1 MSRVVLVSQSAGLT
15 ERIGYATGGSFLL
28 LSPNPLPTSPAEL
41 FAGLRGAPTP
51 DIIVLDADM
60 DPNGAIELARNL
72 DQAYPCVVI
81 LAATVVEPLALP
93 ALRAGVKDLVAAE
106 GDVTDIRKALER
118 AAQFLAMRAAP
129 VAATAPVVP
138 LVAKPDG
145 RIVTIASPKGGVG
158 KTTVATNVAVGLA
171 KRYPQQ
177 IVLVDLDIHFGDCAS
192 ALNLEPEF
200 SLPDTIQGAMTQ
212 DMLTLKSLLTRHETG
227 LYVVPGS
234 DSPVAADT
242 VTPKDITNLLT
253 MLAKEFQ
260 YVVVDTAP
268 GLSEH
273 TLAVLDKANE
283 IVLVTSLDVPGVR
296 GLRKELETLDDLDML
311 LEARHVVVNF
321 FESSRGLTIKDV
333 QSTIGEEVDIVL
345 NQSHLLPQSTNQG
358 MPLLQVNG
366 RDPITKQLN
375 LLVDRITGR
384 TSETLSGF
392 TGRRG
397 VRVEKSV

>member
-1 MSRVVLVSQSAGLT
+1 MSKIVLVSQSAGLT
-15 ERIGYATGGSFLL
+15 ERMGYATGGSFLL
-28 LSPNPLPTSPAEL
+28 LSPNPMPTNAGDL

-51 DIIVLDADM
+51 DIVVLDADL
-60 DPNGAIELARNL
+60 DPNATLELARSI
-72 DQAYPCVVI
+72 DQLYPVVVI
-81 LAATVVEPLALP
+81 VVSSNVDQLALP
-93 ALRAGVKDLVAAE
+93 ALRAGVKDLLHPEAEVAE
-106 GDVTDIRKALER
+106 LRRSLER
-118 AAQFLAMRAAP
+118 AAQAVMLQQQVAAAP
-129 VAATAPVVP
+129 TAAPA
-138 LVAKPDG
+138 VAKPDG
-145 RIVTIASPKGGVG
+145 RVIAVASPKGGVG
-158 KTTVATNVAVGLA
+158 KTTVATNLAVGLA

-200 SLPDTIQGAMTQ
+200 SLPDTIQGAHSQ

-242 VTPKDITNLLT
+242 VTPKDINSLLSL
-253 MLAKEFQ
+253 LATEFQ

-273 TLAVLDKANE
+273 TLSVLDKASE
-283 IVLVTSLDVPGVR
+283 IVLVTTLDVPGVR
-296 GLRKELETLDDLDML
+296 GLRKEIETLDDLDML
-311 LEARHVVVNF
+311 LESRHVVLNF
-321 FESSRGLTIKDV
+321 FDNSRGLTVKDV
-333 QSTIGEEVDIVL
+333 QATIGEEVDIVL
-345 NQSHLLPQSTNQG
+345 NQSNLLPQSTNQG
-358 MPLLQVNG
+358 IPLLQANG

-384 TSETLSGF
+384 TSEALSGF

-397 VRVEKSV
+397 VRAEK

>member
-28 LSPNPLPTSPAEL
+28 LSPNPLPATTAEL

-51 DIIVLDADM
+51 DIIVLDADI

-72 DQAYPCVVI
+72 DQSYPCVVI
-81 LAATVVEPLALP
+81 LAATNIEPLALA
-93 ALRAGVKDLVAAE
+93 ALRAGVKDLISTE
-106 GDVTDIRKALER
+106 GDVADIRKALER
-118 AAQFLAMRAAP
+118 AAQSMAMRAAP
-129 VAATAPVVP
+129 VAVAPTVP

-145 RIVTIASPKGGVG
+145 RIVTVASPKGGVG
-158 KTTVATNVAVGLA
+158 KTTVATNLAVGLA

-242 VTPKDITNLLT
+242 VTPKDISNLLT

-321 FESSRGLTIKDV
+321 FETSRGLTIKDV

-345 NQSHLLPQSTNQG
+345 NQSPLLPKSTNQG

-397 VRVEKSV
+397 VRAEKSS

>member
-28 LSPNPLPTSPAEL
+28 LSPNPLPSSAAEL
-41 FAGLRGAPTP
+41 FAGLRGAPVP
-51 DIIVLDADM
+51 DIIVLDADG
-60 DPNGAIELARNL
+60 DPNGAVELARNL
-72 DQAYPCVVI
+72 DQSLPCVVI
-81 LAATVVEPLALP
+81 LAATNPDPLALP
-93 ALRAGVKDLVAAE
+93 ALRAGVKDLVQAE
-106 GDVTDIRKALER
+106 GDVADIRKALER
-118 AAQFLAMRAAP
+118 AAQFLAMRAMP
-129 VAATAPVVP
+129 APVVASVVP
-138 LVAKPDG
+138 TIQKPDG
-145 RIVTIASPKGGVG
+145 RIITIASPKGGVG

-177 IVLVDLDIHFGDCAS
+177 VVLVDLDVHFGDCAS

-212 DMLTLKSLLTRHETG
+212 DMLTLKSLLTRHDTG

-242 VTPKDITNLLT
+242 VTPKDISNLLT

-260 YVVVDTAP
+260 FIVVDTAP

-273 TLAVLDKANE
+273 TLSVLDKANE

-321 FESSRGLTIKDV
+321 FDSSRGLTIKDV
-333 QSTIGEEVDIVL
+333 QSTIGEDVDIVL
-345 NQSHLLPQSTNQG
+345 NQSNLLPQSTNQG
-358 MPLLQVNG
+358 MPLLQANG

-384 TSETLSGF
+384 TSEALSGF

-397 VRVEKSV
+397 VRAEK

>member
-1 MSRVVLVSQSAGLT
+1 
-15 ERIGYATGGSFLL
+15 
-28 LSPNPLPTSPAEL
+28 
-41 FAGLRGAPTP
+41 
-51 DIIVLDADM
+51 
-60 DPNGAIELARNL
+60 
-72 DQAYPCVVI
+72 VVI
-81 LAATVVEPLALP
+81 LAATKPDPLALP
-93 ALRAGVKDLVAAE
+93 ALRAGVKDLVSAE
-106 GDVTDIRKALER
+106 GDVADIRKALER
-118 AAQFLAMRAAP
+118 AASFLAMRAMPAAVATVIP
-129 VAATAPVVP
+129 VI
-138 LVAKPDG
+138 AKPEG
-145 RIVTIASPKGGVG
+145 RIITIASPKGGVG

-242 VTPKDITNLLT
+242 VTPKDISNLLT
-253 MLAKEFQ
+253 MLATEFQ
-260 YVVVDTAP
+260 FVVVDTAP

-321 FESSRGLTIKDV
+321 FDTSRGLTIKDV
-333 QSTIGEEVDIVL
+333 QSTIGEDVDIVL
-345 NQSHLLPQSTNQG
+345 NQSNLLPQSTNQG
-358 MPLLQVNG
+358 MPLLQANG

-397 VRVEKSV
+397 VRVEK

>member
-1 MSRVVLVSQSAGLT
+1 MSKIVLVSQSAGLT
-15 ERIGYATGGSFLL
+15 ERMGYATGGSFLL
-28 LSPNPLPTSPAEL
+28 LSPNPMPTNAGDL

-51 DIIVLDADM
+51 DIVVLDADL
-60 DPNGAIELARNL
+60 DPNATLELARSI
-72 DQAYPCVVI
+72 DQLYPVVVI
-81 LAATVVEPLALP
+81 VVSSNVDQLALP
-93 ALRAGVKDLVAAE
+93 ALRAGVKDLLHPEAEVAE
-106 GDVTDIRKALER
+106 LRRSLER
-118 AAQFLAMRAAP
+118 AAQAVMLQQQVAAAP
-129 VAATAPVVP
+129 AAAPA
-138 LVAKPDG
+138 VAKPDG
-145 RIVTIASPKGGVG
+145 RVIAVASPKGGVG
-158 KTTVATNVAVGLA
+158 KTTVATNLAVGLA

-200 SLPDTIQGAMTQ
+200 SLPDTIQGAHSQ

-242 VTPKDITNLLT
+242 VTPKDINSLLSL
-253 MLAKEFQ
+253 LATEFQ

-273 TLAVLDKANE
+273 TLSVLDKASE
-283 IVLVTSLDVPGVR
+283 IVLVTTLDVPGVR
-296 GLRKELETLDDLDML
+296 GLRKEIETLDDLDML
-311 LEARHVVVNF
+311 LESRHVVLNF
-321 FESSRGLTIKDV
+321 FDNSRGLTVKDV
-333 QSTIGEEVDIVL
+333 QATIGEEVDIVL
-345 NQSHLLPQSTNQG
+345 NQSNLLPQSTNQG
-358 MPLLQVNG
+358 IPLLQANG

-384 TSETLSGF
+384 TSEALSGF

-397 VRVEKSV
+397 VRAEK

>member
-1 MSRVVLVSQSAGLT
+1 MSKIVLVSQSAGLT
-15 ERIGYATGGSFLL
+15 QRMGYATGGSFLL
-28 LSPNPLPTSPAEL
+28 LSPNPMPTNAGDL

-51 DIIVLDADM
+51 DIVVLDADL
-60 DPNGAIELARNL
+60 DPNATLELARSI
-72 DQAYPCVVI
+72 DQLYPVVVI
-81 LAATVVEPLALP
+81 VVSSNVDQLALP
-93 ALRAGVKDLVAAE
+93 ALRAGVKDLLHPEAEVAE
-106 GDVTDIRKALER
+106 LRRSLER
-118 AAQFLAMRAAP
+118 AAQAVMLQQQVAAAP
-129 VAATAPVVP
+129 AAAPA
-138 LVAKPDG
+138 VAKPDG
-145 RIVTIASPKGGVG
+145 RVIAVASPKGGVG
-158 KTTVATNVAVGLA
+158 KTTVATNLAVGLA

-200 SLPDTIQGAMTQ
+200 SLPDTIQGAHSQ

-242 VTPKDITNLLT
+242 VTPKDINSLLSL
-253 MLAKEFQ
+253 LATEFQ

-273 TLAVLDKANE
+273 TLSVLDKASE
-283 IVLVTSLDVPGVR
+283 IVLVTTLDVPGVR
-296 GLRKELETLDDLDML
+296 GLRKEIETLDDLDML
-311 LEARHVVVNF
+311 LESRHVVLNF
-321 FESSRGLTIKDV
+321 FDNSRGLTVKDV
-333 QSTIGEEVDIVL
+333 QATIGEEVDIVL
-345 NQSHLLPQSTNQG
+345 NQSNLLPQSTNQG
-358 MPLLQVNG
+358 IPLLQANG

-384 TSETLSGF
+384 TSEALSGF

-397 VRVEKSV
+397 VRAEK

>member
-1 MSRVVLVSQSAGLT
+1 MSRVVLVSQSASLT

-28 LSPNPLPTSPAEL
+28 LSPHPLPATAPEL
-41 FAGLRGAPTP
+41 FAGLRGAPVP
-51 DIIVLDADM
+51 DIIVLDADG

-72 DQAYPCVVI
+72 DAAYPCVVI
-81 LAATVVEPLALP
+81 LAATNVEPLALP
-93 ALRAGVKDLVAAE
+93 ALRAGVKDLVYTE
-106 GDVTDIRKALER
+106 GDVADIRKALER
-118 AAQFLAMRAAP
+118 AAQFLAMRAMTAPAAASAP
-129 VAATAPVVP
+129 VIQ
-138 LVAKPDG
+138 KPDG
-145 RIVTIASPKGGVG
+145 RVITIASPKGGVG

-177 IVLVDLDIHFGDCAS
+177 IVLVDLDVHFGDCAS

-200 SLPDTIQGAMTQ
+200 TLPDTIQGAMTQ
-212 DMLTLKSLLTRHETG
+212 DMLTLKSLLTRHDTG

-242 VTPKDITNLLT
+242 VTPKDISNLLT

-260 YVVVDTAP
+260 FVVVDTAP

-273 TLAVLDKANE
+273 TLSVLDKANE

-321 FESSRGLTIKDV
+321 FDSSRGLTIKDV
-333 QSTIGEEVDIVL
+333 QATIGEDVDIVL
-345 NQSHLLPQSTNQG
+345 NQSNLLPQSTNQG
-358 MPLLQVNG
+358 MPLLQANG

-397 VRVEKSV
+397 VRAEK

>member
-28 LSPNPLPTSPAEL
+28 LSPNPLPTTASEL
-41 FAGLRGAPTP
+41 YAGLRGAPTP
-51 DIIVLDADM
+51 DIIVLDADI
-60 DPNGAIELARNL
+60 DANGAIELARDL
-72 DQAYPCVVI
+72 DESYPCVVI
-81 LAATVVEPLALP
+81 LAATNVEPLALP

-106 GDVTDIRKALER
+106 GDVADIRKALER
-118 AAQFLAMRAAP
+118 AAHFLAMRAAS
-129 VAATAPVVP
+129 VAVAQTAP
-138 LVAKPDG
+138 LIAKPNG
-145 RIVTIASPKGGVG
+145 RVIAVASPKGGVG
-158 KTTVATNVAVGLA
+158 KTTVATNLAVGLA

-200 SLPDTIQGAMTQ
+200 SLPDTIQGAMTG

-242 VTPKDITNLLT
+242 VTPKDIANLLT

-260 YVVVDTAP
+260 FVVVDTAP

-283 IVLVTSLDVPGVR
+283 MVLVTTLDVPGVR
-296 GLRKELETLDDLDML
+296 GLRKELETLGDLDML
-311 LEARHVVVNF
+311 PEARHVVVNF

-345 NQSHLLPQSTNQG
+345 NQSRLLPQSTNQG

-384 TSETLSGF
+384 TSETLKGF

-397 VRVEKSV
+397 VKVERSA

>member
-15 ERIGYATGGSFLL
+15 ERIGYATGGAFLL
-28 LSPNPLPTSPAEL
+28 LSPNPLPTTAPEL
-41 FAGLRGAPTP
+41 FAGLRGAPAP
-51 DIIVLDADM
+51 DIIVLDADI
-60 DPNGAIELARNL
+60 DPNGALQLAHSL
-72 DQAYPCVVI
+72 DQSYPCVVI
-81 LAATVVEPLALP
+81 LAATNVEPLALS
-93 ALRAGVKDLVAAE
+93 AIRAGVKDLVPVE
-106 GDVTDIRKALER
+106 SDVSEIRKALER
-118 AAQFLAMRAAP
+118 AAHYLALRTATAAAP
-129 VAATAPVVP
+129 AAA
-138 LVAKPDG
+138 AEDKPDG
-145 RIVTIASPKGGVG
+145 RVVAIASPKGGVG

-200 SLPDTIQGAMTQ
+200 SLPDTIQGAMTR
-212 DMLTLKSLLTRHETG
+212 DMLTLKSLLTRHESG

-234 DSPVAADT
+234 ESPVAADT
-242 VTPKDITNLLT
+242 VTPNDISNLLA

-283 IVLVTSLDVPGVR
+283 IVLVTTLDVPGVR

-311 LEARHVVVNF
+311 PEARHVVLNF

-333 QSTIGEEVDIVL
+333 ETTIGEEVDIVL
-345 NQSHLLPQSTNQG
+345 NQSRLLPQSTNQG

-384 TSETLSGF
+384 TSETLRGF

-397 VRVEKSV
+397 VKVERSA

>member
-28 LSPNPLPTSPAEL
+28 LSPNPLPATTAEL

-51 DIIVLDADM
+51 DIIVLDADI

-72 DQAYPCVVI
+72 DQSYPCVVI
-81 LAATVVEPLALP
+81 LAATNIEPLALA
-93 ALRAGVKDLVAAE
+93 ALRAGVKDLISTE
-106 GDVTDIRKALER
+106 GDVADIRKALER
-118 AAQFLAMRAAP
+118 AAQSMAMRAAP
-129 VAATAPVVP
+129 VAVAPTVP

-145 RIVTIASPKGGVG
+145 RIVTVASPKGGVG
-158 KTTVATNVAVGLA
+158 KTTVATNLAVGLA

-242 VTPKDITNLLT
+242 VTPKDISNLLT

-321 FESSRGLTIKDV
+321 FETSRGLTIKDV

-397 VRVEKSV
+397 VRAEKSS

>member
-28 LSPNPLPTSPAEL
+28 LSPNPLPATAGEL
-41 FAGLRGAPTP
+41 FAGLRGAPVP
-51 DIIVLDADM
+51 DIIVLDADV
-60 DPNGAIELARNL
+60 DANAAIELARNL
-72 DQAYPCVVI
+72 DQSLPCVVI
-81 LAATVVEPLALP
+81 LAATNPDPLALP

-106 GDVTDIRKALER
+106 GDVADIRKALER
-118 AAQFLAMRAAP
+118 AATFLSMRAMPSP
-129 VAATAPVVP
+129 VTSNVPVI
-138 LVAKPDG
+138 AKPEG
-145 RIVTIASPKGGVG
+145 RIITVASPKGGVG
-158 KTTVATNVAVGLA
+158 KTTVATNLAVGLA

-234 DSPVAADT
+234 DSPVAADS
-242 VTPKDITNLLT
+242 VTPKDISNLLT
-253 MLAKEFQ
+253 MLATEFQ
-260 YVVVDTAP
+260 FVVVDTAP

-321 FESSRGLTIKDV
+321 FDTSRGLTIKDV
-333 QSTIGEEVDIVL
+333 QSTIGEDVDIVL
-345 NQSHLLPQSTNQG
+345 NQSNLIPQSTNQG
-358 MPLLQVNG
+358 MPLLQANG

-384 TSETLSGF
+384 TTETLSGF

-397 VRVEKSV
+397 VRAEK

>member
-28 LSPNPLPTSPAEL
+28 LSPNPLPTTAAEL
-41 FAGLRGAPTP
+41 FSGLRGAPIP
-51 DIIVLDADM
+51 DIIVLDADV
-60 DPNGAIELARNL
+60 DANGAIELARVL
-72 DQAYPCVVI
+72 DQSMPCVVI
-81 LAATVVEPLALP
+81 LAATNPDPLALP
-93 ALRAGVKDLVAAE
+93 ALRAGVKDLVASE
-106 GDVTDIRKALER
+106 GDVADIRRALER
-118 AAQFLAMRAAP
+118 AAAFLASRVMPAA
-129 VAATAPVVP
+129 VTASVP

-145 RIVTIASPKGGVG
+145 RIITVASPKGGVG
-158 KTTVATNVAVGLA
+158 KTTVATNLAVGLA

-177 IVLVDLDIHFGDCAS
+177 IVLVDLDVHFGDCAS

-242 VTPKDITNLLT
+242 VTPKDISQLLT

-260 YVVVDTAP
+260 FVVVDTAP

-273 TLAVLDKANE
+273 TLSVLDKANE

-321 FESSRGLTIKDV
+321 FDTSRGLTIKDV
-333 QSTIGEEVDIVL
+333 QSTIGEDVDIVL
-345 NQSHLLPQSTNQG
+345 NQSNLLPQSTNQG
-358 MPLLQVNG
+358 MPLLQANG

-397 VRVEKSV
+397 VRAEK

>member
-1 MSRVVLVSQSAGLT
+1 MSRVLLVSQSAGLT

-28 LSPNPLPTSPAEL
+28 LSPNPLPSTAAEL

-51 DIIVLDADM
+51 DIIVLDADI
-60 DPNGAIELARNL
+60 DANGAIELARNL
-72 DQAYPCVVI
+72 DESYPCVVI
-81 LAATVVEPLALP
+81 LAATNVEPLALP

-106 GDVTDIRKALER
+106 GDVADIRKALER
-118 AAQFLAMRAAP
+118 AAHFLAMRAAS
-129 VAATAPVVP
+129 VAVAQTAP
-138 LVAKPDG
+138 LIAKPDG
-145 RIVTIASPKGGVG
+145 RVIAVASPKGGVG
-158 KTTVATNVAVGLA
+158 KTTVATNLAVGLA

-200 SLPDTIQGAMTQ
+200 SLPDTIQGAMTG

-242 VTPKDITNLLT
+242 VTPKDVANLLT
-253 MLAKEFQ
+253 MLVKEFQ

-268 GLSEH
+268 CLSEH
-273 TLAVLDKANE
+273 TLAMLDKANE
-283 IVLVTSLDVPGVR
+283 IVLVTTLDVPGVR
-296 GLRKELETLDDLDML
+296 GLRKELETLGDLDML
-311 LEARHVVVNF
+311 PEARHVVVNF

-345 NQSHLLPQSTNQG
+345 NQSRMLPQSTNQG

-384 TSETLSGF
+384 TTEILSGF

>member
-28 LSPNPLPTSPAEL
+28 LSPNPLPATAGEL
-41 FAGLRGAPTP
+41 FAGLRGAPVP
-51 DIIVLDADM
+51 DIIVIDADLDA
-60 DPNGAIELARNL
+60 NGAIELARSL
-72 DQAYPCVVI
+72 DESLPCVVI
-81 LAATVVEPLALP
+81 LAATKPDPLALP
-93 ALRAGVKDLVAAE
+93 ALRAGVKDLVSAE
-106 GDVTDIRKALER
+106 GDVADIRKALER
-118 AAQFLAMRAAP
+118 AASFLAMRAMPAAVATVIP
-129 VAATAPVVP
+129 VI
-138 LVAKPDG
+138 AKPEG
-145 RIVTIASPKGGVG
+145 RIITIASPKGGVG

-242 VTPKDITNLLT
+242 VTPKDISNLLT
-253 MLAKEFQ
+253 MLATEFQ
-260 YVVVDTAP
+260 FVVVDTAP

-321 FESSRGLTIKDV
+321 FDTSRGLTIKDV
-333 QSTIGEEVDIVL
+333 QSTIGEDVDIVL
-345 NQSHLLPQSTNQG
+345 NQSNLLPQSTNQG
-358 MPLLQVNG
+358 MPLLQANG

-397 VRVEKSV
+397 VRVEK

>member
-28 LSPNPLPTSPAEL
+28 LSPNPLPATAAEL
-41 FAGLRGAPTP
+41 FAGLRGAPVP
-51 DIIVLDADM
+51 DIIVIDADLDAHD
-60 DPNGAIELARNL
+60 AIELARSL
-72 DQAYPCVVI
+72 DQSLPCVVI
-81 LAATVVEPLALP
+81 LAATNPDPLALP
-93 ALRAGVKDLVAAE
+93 ALRAGVKDLVSAE
-106 GDVTDIRKALER
+106 GDVADIRKTLER
-118 AAQFLAMRAAP
+118 AASILAMRAMPAAVAP
-129 VAATAPVVP
+129 VIPVI
-138 LVAKPDG
+138 AKPEG
-145 RIVTIASPKGGVG
+145 RIITIASPKGGVG

-242 VTPKDITNLLT
+242 VTPKDISNLLT
-253 MLAKEFQ
+253 MLATEFQ
-260 YVVVDTAP
+260 FVVVDTAP

-321 FESSRGLTIKDV
+321 FDTSRGLTIKDV
-333 QSTIGEEVDIVL
+333 QSTIGEDVDIVL
-345 NQSHLLPQSTNQG
+345 NQSNLLPQSTNQG
-358 MPLLQVNG
+358 MPLLQANG

-397 VRVEKSV
+397 VRVEK

>member
-1 MSRVVLVSQSAGLT
+1 MSKIVLVSQSVGLT
-15 ERIGYATGGSFLL
+15 ERMGYATGGSFLL
-28 LSPNPLPTSPAEL
+28 LSPNPMPTNAGDL

-51 DIIVLDADM
+51 DIVVLDADL
-60 DPNGAIELARNL
+60 DPNATLELARSI
-72 DQAYPCVVI
+72 DQLYPVVVI
-81 LAATVVEPLALP
+81 VVSSNVDQLALP
-93 ALRAGVKDLVAAE
+93 ALRAGVKDLLHPEAEVAE
-106 GDVTDIRKALER
+106 LRRSLER
-118 AAQFLAMRAAP
+118 AAQAVMLQQQVAAAP
-129 VAATAPVVP
+129 AAAPA
-138 LVAKPDG
+138 VAKPDG
-145 RIVTIASPKGGVG
+145 RVIAVASPKGGVG
-158 KTTVATNVAVGLA
+158 KTTVATNLAVGLA

-200 SLPDTIQGAMTQ
+200 SLPDTIQGAHSQ

-242 VTPKDITNLLT
+242 VTPKDINSLLSL
-253 MLAKEFQ
+253 LATEFQ

-273 TLAVLDKANE
+273 TLSVLDKASE
-283 IVLVTSLDVPGVR
+283 IVLVTTLDVPGVR
-296 GLRKELETLDDLDML
+296 GLRKEIETLDDLDML
-311 LEARHVVVNF
+311 LESRHVVLNF
-321 FESSRGLTIKDV
+321 FDNSRGLTVKDV
-333 QSTIGEEVDIVL
+333 QATIGEEVDIVL
-345 NQSHLLPQSTNQG
+345 NQSNLLPQSTNQG
-358 MPLLQVNG
+358 IPLLQANG

-384 TSETLSGF
+384 TSEALSGF

-397 VRVEKSV
+397 VRAEK

>member
-28 LSPNPLPTSPAEL
+28 LSPNPLPATTAEL

-51 DIIVLDADM
+51 DIIVLDADI
-60 DPNGAIELARNL
+60 DAGGAIELARNL
-72 DQAYPCVVI
+72 DQSYPCVVI
-81 LAATVVEPLALP
+81 LAATNIEPLALA
-93 ALRAGVKDLVAAE
+93 ALRAGVKDLISTE
-106 GDVTDIRKALER
+106 GDVADIRKALER
-118 AAQFLAMRAAP
+118 AAQSMAMRAAP
-129 VAATAPVVP
+129 VAVAPTVP

-145 RIVTIASPKGGVG
+145 RIVTVASPKGGVG
-158 KTTVATNVAVGLA
+158 KTTVATNLAVGLA

-242 VTPKDITNLLT
+242 VTPKDISNLLT

-321 FESSRGLTIKDV
+321 FETSRGLTIKDV

-397 VRVEKSV
+397 VRAEKSS

>member
-28 LSPNPLPTSPAEL
+28 LSPNPLPSTGAEL

-51 DIIVLDADM
+51 DIIVLDADI
-60 DPNGAIELARNL
+60 DANGAIELARDL
-72 DQAYPCVVI
+72 DESYPCVVI
-81 LAATVVEPLALP
+81 LAATNVEPLALP

-106 GDVTDIRKALER
+106 GDVADIRKALER
-118 AAQFLAMRAAP
+118 AAHFLAMRAAS
-129 VAATAPVVP
+129 VAVAQTAP
-138 LVAKPDG
+138 LIAKPNG
-145 RIVTIASPKGGVG
+145 RVIAVASPKGGVG
-158 KTTVATNVAVGLA
+158 KTTVATNLAVGLA

-200 SLPDTIQGAMTQ
+200 SLPDTIQGAMTG

-242 VTPKDITNLLT
+242 VTPKDIANLLT

-260 YVVVDTAP
+260 FVVVDTAP

-283 IVLVTSLDVPGVR
+283 MVLVTTLDVPGVR
-296 GLRKELETLDDLDML
+296 GLRKELETLGDLDML
-311 LEARHVVVNF
+311 PEARHVVVNF

-345 NQSHLLPQSTNQG
+345 NQSRLLPQSTNQG

-384 TSETLSGF
+384 TSETLKGF

-397 VRVEKSV
+397 VKVERSA

>member
-1 MSRVVLVSQSAGLT
+1 MSRVVLISQSAGLT

-28 LSPNPLPTSPAEL
+28 LSPNPLPTTAAEL
-41 FAGLRGAPTP
+41 FAGLRGAPIP
-51 DIIVLDADM
+51 DIIVLDADT
-60 DPNGAIELARNL
+60 DANGAIELARNL
-72 DQAYPCVVI
+72 DQSYPCVVI
-81 LAATVVEPLALP
+81 LAATNIEPLALP
-93 ALRAGVKDLVAAE
+93 ALRAGVKDLVATE
-106 GDVTDIRKALER
+106 GDVADIRKALER
-118 AAQFLAMRAAP
+118 AAQFLAMRAAS
-129 VAATAPVVP
+129 VAVAPTVP

-145 RIVTIASPKGGVG
+145 RVIAVASPKGGVG
-158 KTTVATNVAVGLA
+158 KTTVATNLAVGLA

-177 IVLVDLDIHFGDCAS
+177 IVLVDLDIHFGDCAT

-200 SLPDTIQGAMTQ
+200 SLPDTIQGAMTG
-212 DMLTLKSLLTRHETG
+212 DMLTLKSLLTRHETS

-242 VTPKDITNLLT
+242 VTPKDIANLLT
-253 MLAKEFQ
+253 MLVKEFQ

-283 IVLVTSLDVPGVR
+283 IVLVTTLDVPGVR
-296 GLRKELETLDDLDML
+296 GLRKELETLGDLDML
-311 LEARHVVVNF
+311 PEARHVVVNF

-345 NQSHLLPQSTNQG
+345 NQSRMLPQSTNQG

-366 RDPITKQLN
+366 RGPITKQLN

>member
-15 ERIGYATGGSFLL
+15 ERIGYATGGAFLL
-28 LSPNPLPTSPAEL
+28 LSPNPLPTSAAEL

-51 DIIVLDADM
+51 DIIVLDADS
-60 DPNGAIELARNL
+60 DAQGALELAHNL
-72 DQAYPCVVI
+72 DQSYPCAVI
-81 LAATVVEPLALP
+81 LAATNVEPLAL
-93 ALRAGVKDLVAAE
+93 AAMRAGVKDLVPVD
-106 GDVTDIRKALER
+106 GDVSEIRKALER
-118 AAQFLAMRAAP
+118 AAHFMALR
-129 VAATAPVVP
+129 TAPAAAAGPVPVVDKP
-138 LVAKPDG
+138 AGRVVA
-145 RIVTIASPKGGVG
+145 IASPKGGVG

-177 IVLVDLDIHFGDCAS
+177 VVLVDLDIHFGDCAS

-200 SLPDTIQGAMTQ
+200 SLPDTIQGAMTR

-234 DSPVAADT
+234 ESPVAADT
-242 VTPKDITNLLT
+242 VTPKDIGNLLT

-273 TLAVLDKANE
+273 TLAVLDKAKE
-283 IVLVTSLDVPGVR
+283 MVLVTTLDVPGVR
-296 GLRKELETLDDLDML
+296 GLRKEIETLDDLDML
-311 LEARHVVVNF
+311 PEARHVVLNF
-321 FESSRGLTIKDV
+321 FETSRGLTIKDV
-333 QSTIGEEVDIVL
+333 QATIGEEVDIVL
-345 NQSHLLPQSTNQG
+345 NQSRLLPQSTNQG
-358 MPLLQVNG
+358 IPLLQVNG
-366 RDPITKQLN
+366 RDPITKQLS

-397 VRVEKSV
+397 VKIERSA

>member
-1 MSRVVLVSQSAGLT
+1 
-15 ERIGYATGGSFLL
+15 
-28 LSPNPLPTSPAEL
+28 
-41 FAGLRGAPTP
+41 
-51 DIIVLDADM
+51 
-60 DPNGAIELARNL
+60 
-72 DQAYPCVVI
+72 
-81 LAATVVEPLALP
+81 
-93 ALRAGVKDLVAAE
+93 
-106 GDVTDIRKALER
+106 
-118 AAQFLAMRAAP
+118 MRAAP
-129 VAATAPVVP
+129 VAVAPIVP
-138 LVAKPDG
+138 LMAKPDG
-145 RIVTIASPKGGVG
+145 RIITVASPKGGVG
-158 KTTVATNVAVGLA
+158 KTTVATNLAVGLA

-260 YVVVDTAP
+260 YIVVDTAP

-283 IVLVTSLDVPGVR
+283 IVLVTTLDVPGVR

-345 NQSHLLPQSTNQG
+345 NQSPLLPKSTNQG

-397 VRVEKSV
+397 VRAEKSV

>member
-28 LSPNPLPTSPAEL
+28 LSPNPLPATTAEL

-51 DIIVLDADM
+51 DIIVLDADI

-72 DQAYPCVVI
+72 DQSYPCVVI
-81 LAATVVEPLALP
+81 LAATNIEPLALA
-93 ALRAGVKDLVAAE
+93 ALRAGVKDLISTE
-106 GDVTDIRKALER
+106 GDVADIRKALER
-118 AAQFLAMRAAP
+118 AAQSMAMRAAP
-129 VAATAPVVP
+129 VAVAPTVP

-145 RIVTIASPKGGVG
+145 RIVTVASPKGGVG
-158 KTTVATNVAVGLA
+158 KTTVATNLAVGLA

-242 VTPKDITNLLT
+242 VTPKDISNLLT

-283 IVLVTSLDVPGVR
+283 IVLVTTLDVPGVR

-321 FESSRGLTIKDV
+321 FETSRGLTIKDV

-397 VRVEKSV
+397 VRAEKSS

>member
-28 LSPNPLPTSPAEL
+28 LSPNPLPSTAAEL
-41 FAGLRGAPTP
+41 FAELRGAPTP
-51 DIIVLDADM
+51 DIIVLDADI
-60 DPNGAIELARNL
+60 DANGAIELARNL
-72 DQAYPCVVI
+72 DQSYPCVVI
-81 LAATVVEPLALP
+81 LAATNVEPLALP
-93 ALRAGVKDLVAAE
+93 ALRAGVKDLVSVE
-106 GDVTDIRKALER
+106 GDVADIRKSLER
-118 AAQFLAMRAAP
+118 AAQFMAMRAAP
-129 VAATAPVVP
+129 LAVATTVP
-138 LVAKPDG
+138 LIAKPDG
-145 RIVTIASPKGGVG
+145 RIITVASPKGGVG
-158 KTTVATNVAVGLA
+158 KTTVATNLAVGLA

-242 VTPKDITNLLT
+242 VTPKDISNLLT
-253 MLAKEFQ
+253 MLATEFQ

-321 FESSRGLTIKDV
+321 FETSRGLTIKDV

-345 NQSHLLPQSTNQG
+345 NQSHLLPRSTNQG

>member
-28 LSPNPLPTSPAEL
+28 LSPNPLPATTAEL

-51 DIIVLDADM
+51 DIIVLDADI

-72 DQAYPCVVI
+72 DQSYPCVVI
-81 LAATVVEPLALP
+81 LAATNIEPLALS
-93 ALRAGVKDLVAAE
+93 ALRAGVKDLVSVE
-106 GDVTDIRKALER
+106 GDVADIRKALER
-118 AAQFLAMRAAP
+118 AAQSMAMRSAP
-129 VAATAPVVP
+129 VAVAPTVP

-145 RIVTIASPKGGVG
+145 RIVTVASPKGGVG
-158 KTTVATNVAVGLA
+158 KTTVATNLAVGLA

-242 VTPKDITNLLT
+242 VTPKDISNLLT

-321 FESSRGLTIKDV
+321 FETSRGLTIKDV

-397 VRVEKSV
+397 VRAEKSV

>member
-28 LSPNPLPTSPAEL
+28 LSPNPLPTSAGEL
-41 FAGLRGAPTP
+41 FSGLRGAPVP
-51 DIIVLDADM
+51 DIIVIDADLDA
-60 DPNGAIELARNL
+60 NGAIELARNL
-72 DQAYPCVVI
+72 DQSMPCVVI
-81 LAATVVEPLALP
+81 LAATNPDPLALP

-106 GDVTDIRKALER
+106 GDVADIRKALER
-118 AAQFLAMRAAP
+118 AASFLALRAMPAP
-129 VAATAPVVP
+129 AAPVVP
-138 LVAKPDG
+138 TIAKPDG
-145 RIVTIASPKGGVG
+145 RIITIASPKGGVG

-177 IVLVDLDIHFGDCAS
+177 IVLVDLDVHFGDCAS

-242 VTPKDITNLLT
+242 VTPKDISNLLT

-260 YVVVDTAP
+260 FVVVDTAP

-273 TLAVLDKANE
+273 TLSVLDKANE

-321 FESSRGLTIKDV
+321 FDTSRGLTIKDV
-333 QSTIGEEVDIVL
+333 QSTIGEDVDIVL
-345 NQSHLLPQSTNQG
+345 NQSNLLPQSTNQG
-358 MPLLQVNG
+358 MPLLQANG

-397 VRVEKSV
+397 VRAEK

>member
-28 LSPNPLPTSPAEL
+28 LSPNPLPSTTAEL

-51 DIIVLDADM
+51 DIIILDADI
-60 DPNGAIELARNL
+60 DSQGAIELARNL
-72 DQAYPCVVI
+72 DQSYPCVVI
-81 LAATVVEPLALP
+81 LAATHVDPLALP
-93 ALRAGVKDLVAAE
+93 ALRAGVKDLISTE
-106 GDVTDIRKALER
+106 GDVADIRKALER
-118 AAQFLAMRAAP
+118 AAQFMAMRSAP
-129 VAATAPVVP
+129 VVAAQVVP
-138 LVAKPDG
+138 LVAKPEG
-145 RIVTIASPKGGVG
+145 RIITVASPKGGVG
-158 KTTVATNVAVGLA
+158 KTTVATNLAVGLA

-234 DSPVAADT
+234 ESPVAADT

-253 MLAKEFQ
+253 MLATEFQ

-283 IVLVTSLDVPGVR
+283 IVLVTTLDVPGVR

-321 FESSRGLTIKDV
+321 FETSRGLTIKDV

>member
-15 ERIGYATGGSFLL
+15 ERIGYATGGAFLL
-28 LSPNPLPTSPAEL
+28 LSPNPLPSTAAEL
-41 FAGLRGAPTP
+41 FAGLRGAPAP
-51 DIIVLDADM
+51 DIIVLDADL
-60 DPNGAIELARNL
+60 DPNGALQLAHNL
-72 DQAYPCVVI
+72 DQSFPCVVI
-81 LAATVVEPLALP
+81 LAATSVEPLALS
-93 ALRAGVKDLVAAE
+93 AIRAGVKDLVPVE
-106 GDVTDIRKALER
+106 SDVSEIRKALER
-118 AAQFLAMRAAP
+118 AAHYMALRTATAAAP
-129 VAATAPVVP
+129 PPVPVVD
-138 LVAKPDG
+138 KPDG
-145 RIVTIASPKGGVG
+145 RVVAIASPKGGVG

-177 IVLVDLDIHFGDCAS
+177 VVLVDLDIHFGDCAS

-200 SLPDTIQGAMTQ
+200 SLPDTIQGAMTR

-234 DSPVAADT
+234 ESPVAADT
-242 VTPKDITNLLT
+242 VTPKDISTLLT

-283 IVLVTSLDVPGVR
+283 MVLVTTLDVPGVR

-311 LEARHVVVNF
+311 PEARHVVLNF

-333 QSTIGEEVDIVL
+333 QSTIGEDVDIVL
-345 NQSHLLPQSTNQG
+345 NQSRLLPQSTNQG
-358 MPLLQVNG
+358 VPLLQVNG

-384 TSETLSGF
+384 TSEALSGF

-397 VRVEKSV
+397 VKVERSA

>member
-28 LSPNPLPTSPAEL
+28 LSPNPLPQTAAEL

-51 DIIVLDADM
+51 DIIVIDADNE
-60 DPNGAIELARNL
+60 PAGAIELARSL
-72 DQAYPCVVI
+72 DQTIPCVVI
-81 LAATVVEPLALP
+81 LAATNVEPLALP
-93 ALRAGVKDLVAAE
+93 ALRSGVKDLVSVEA
-106 GDVTDIRKALER
+106 DVADLRKALER
-118 AAQFLAMRAAP
+118 AAQFLAMRSAP
-129 VAATAPVVP
+129 MAVAAVPTAPVIN
-138 LVAKPDG
+138 KPDG
-145 RIVTIASPKGGVG
+145 RIITIASPKGGVG

-283 IVLVTSLDVPGVR
+283 IVLVTTLDVPGVR

-358 MPLLQVNG
+358 MPMLQANG

-397 VRVEKSV
+397 VKVEK

>member
-15 ERIGYATGGSFLL
+15 ERIGYATGGAFLL
-28 LSPNPLPTSPAEL
+28 LSPNPLPSTAAEL
-41 FAGLRGAPTP
+41 FAGLRGAPAP
-51 DIIVLDADM
+51 DIIVLDADLE
-60 DPNGAIELARNL
+60 PNGALQLAHNL
-72 DQAYPCVVI
+72 DQSYPCVVI
-81 LAATVVEPLALP
+81 LAATSVEPLALS
-93 ALRAGVKDLVAAE
+93 ALRAGVKDLVPVE
-106 GDVTDIRKALER
+106 SDVSEIRKALER
-118 AAQFLAMRAAP
+118 AAHYLALRTATAAAP
-129 VAATAPVVP
+129 PPVPVVD
-138 LVAKPDG
+138 KPDG
-145 RIVTIASPKGGVG
+145 RVVAIASPKGGVG

-177 IVLVDLDIHFGDCAS
+177 VVLVDLDIHFGDCAS

-200 SLPDTIQGAMTQ
+200 SLPDTIQGAMTR

-234 DSPVAADT
+234 ESPVAADT
-242 VTPKDITNLLT
+242 VTPKDISTLLT

-283 IVLVTSLDVPGVR
+283 MVLVTTLDVPGVR

-311 LEARHVVVNF
+311 PEARHVVLNF
-321 FESSRGLTIKDV
+321 FETSRGLTIKDV
-333 QSTIGEEVDIVL
+333 QSTIGEDVDIVL
-345 NQSHLLPQSTNQG
+345 NQSRLLPQSTNQG
-358 MPLLQVNG
+358 VPLLQVNG

-384 TSETLSGF
+384 TSEALSGF

-397 VRVEKSV
+397 VKVERSA

>member
-1 MSRVVLVSQSAGLT
+1 MSKIVLVSQSAGLT
-15 ERIGYATGGSFLL
+15 ERMGYATGGSFLL
-28 LSPNPLPTSPAEL
+28 LSPNPMPTNAGDL

-51 DIIVLDADM
+51 DIVVLDADL
-60 DPNGAIELARNL
+60 DPNATLELARSI
-72 DQAYPCVVI
+72 DQLYPVVVI
-81 LAATVVEPLALP
+81 VVSSNVDQLALP
-93 ALRAGVKDLVAAE
+93 ALRAGVKDLLHPEAEVAE
-106 GDVTDIRKALER
+106 LRRSLER
-118 AAQFLAMRAAP
+118 AAQAVMLQQQVAAP
-129 VAATAPVVP
+129 AAAPA
-138 LVAKPDG
+138 VAKPDG
-145 RIVTIASPKGGVG
+145 RVIAVASPKGGVG
-158 KTTVATNVAVGLA
+158 KTTVATNLAVGLA

-200 SLPDTIQGAMTQ
+200 SLPDTIQGAHSQ

-242 VTPKDITNLLT
+242 VTPKDINSLLSL
-253 MLAKEFQ
+253 LATEFQ

-273 TLAVLDKANE
+273 TLSVLDKASE
-283 IVLVTSLDVPGVR
+283 IVLVTTLDVPGVR
-296 GLRKELETLDDLDML
+296 GLRKEIETLDDLDML
-311 LEARHVVVNF
+311 LESRHVVLNF
-321 FESSRGLTIKDV
+321 FDNSRGLTVKDV
-333 QSTIGEEVDIVL
+333 QATIGEEVDIVL
-345 NQSHLLPQSTNQG
+345 NQSNLLPQSTNQG
-358 MPLLQVNG
+358 IPLLQANG

-384 TSETLSGF
+384 TSEALSGF

-397 VRVEKSV
+397 VRAEK

>member
-1 MSRVVLVSQSAGLT
+1 MSRVVLVSQSSGLT
-15 ERIGYATGGSFLL
+15 ERIGYATGGAFLL
-28 LSPNPLPTSPAEL
+28 LSPNPLPTSAAEL
-41 FAGLRGAPTP
+41 FASLRGAPAP
-51 DIIVLDADM
+51 DIIVLDADS
-60 DPNGAIELARNL
+60 DAQGALELAHNL
-72 DQAYPCVVI
+72 DQSYPCVVI
-81 LAATVVEPLALP
+81 LAATDVEPLAL
-93 ALRAGVKDLVAAE
+93 AAMRAGVKDLVPVD
-106 GDVTDIRKALER
+106 GDVSEIRKALER
-118 AAQFLAMRAAP
+118 AAHFMALR
-129 VAATAPVVP
+129 TAPAAAAVPTPVVD
-138 LVAKPDG
+138 KPDG
-145 RIVTIASPKGGVG
+145 RVVAIASPKGGVG

-177 IVLVDLDIHFGDCAS
+177 VVLVDLDIHFGDCAS

-200 SLPDTIQGAMTQ
+200 SLPDTIQGAMTR

-234 DSPVAADT
+234 ESPVAADT
-242 VTPKDITNLLT
+242 VTPKDIGNLLT

-273 TLAVLDKANE
+273 TLAVLDKAKE
-283 IVLVTSLDVPGVR
+283 MVLVTTLDVPGVR

-311 LEARHVVVNF
+311 PEARHVVLNF
-321 FESSRGLTIKDV
+321 FETSRGLTIKDV
-333 QSTIGEEVDIVL
+333 QATIGEDVDIVL
-345 NQSHLLPQSTNQG
+345 NQSRLLPQSTNQG
-358 MPLLQVNG
+358 VPLLQVNG
-366 RDPITKQLN
+366 RDPITKQLS

-397 VRVEKSV
+397 VKIVRSA